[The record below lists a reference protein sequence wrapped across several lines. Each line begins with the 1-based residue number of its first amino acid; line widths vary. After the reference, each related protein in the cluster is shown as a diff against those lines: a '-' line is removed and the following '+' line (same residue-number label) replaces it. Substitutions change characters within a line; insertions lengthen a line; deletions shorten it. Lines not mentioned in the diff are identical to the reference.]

1 MRLDDKSLLSHRKGF
16 DDLEVILVS
25 NWLEGGS
32 DPEQKPMIDRTRYV
46 INFAKMTVVRN
57 SDGVDVD
64 VIEAIS
70 AHSWLVREKL
80 SFLQTATALDLS
92 QLKNVLPSLVKCTLT
107 ARKQLLESQ
116 PLDRESLEREICNRK
131 LILVLGGGGGAGFGY
146 GGILTMLDRYMLNPS
161 LICGTSIGAL
171 IGLYRARRLRHDPA
185 AMHAASSKI
194 SWGQVFDRGQEPSRY
209 GLPATLR
216 LHLRRSVGEFFT
228 DESGNTLT
236 MEQLP
241 VPMHIVATGLSVGAL
256 KHELEYYEH
265 LLDDVVSPGS
275 KFRVKR
281 LFKLRN
287 LAAVAKEF
295 ISEPEALREV
305 VFGRDPL
312 TMEADCVDAAGF
324 SAGIPGL
331 IHYDIHRDDQRM
343 HLLMGRLYSEYGI
356 TRLIE
361 GGLVNNVPVK
371 AGFQSAMEGRLDG
384 HRNVFILGVDCFAP
398 RIGTVLFYP
407 VQQLVRSNVLSNKP
421 YANTWV
427 SFSKTLNALNLVP
440 KADQIYESGHWAMDD
455 LKPHIPVIEAI
466 FKPIPPLGED
476 C

>member
-1 MRLDDKSLLSHRKGF
+1 LKLDDKALLNHRKGF
-16 DDLEVILVS
+16 DDLETVLVS
-25 NWLEGGS
+25 SWLKLDNSLELSGII
-32 DPEQKPMIDRTRYV
+32 ERTRYV
-46 INFAKMTVVRN
+46 INFAKLTVVRN
-57 SDGVDVD
+57 KDGEDIGVM
-64 VIEAIS
+64 EAIG
-70 AHSWLVREKL
+70 AHSWQVREKL
-80 SFLQTATALDLS
+80 SFLQGATEMDFS
-92 QLKNVLPSLVKCTLT
+92 HLKSVLPSLVGITVR
-107 ARKQLLESQ
+107 AREQLLDSL
-116 PLDRESLEREICNRK
+116 PIDRESLDREICNRK
-131 LILVLGGGGGAGFGY
+131 LVLVMGGGGGAGYGY
-146 GGILTMLDRYMLNPS
+146 GGVLTLLDRYMLNPS

-185 AMHAASSKI
+185 AMHAASNKI
-194 SWGQVFDRGQEPSRY
+194 SWSNVFERGKEPSRY

-265 LLDDVVSPGS
+265 LLDDVVKPGS
-275 KFRVKR
+275 KFRVKS

-287 LAAVAKEF
+287 LATVAKEF
-295 ISEPEALREV
+295 ASEPEALKEV

-343 HLLMGRLYSEYGI
+343 HRLMGQLYSEYGI
-356 TRLIE
+356 TRLVE
-361 GGLVNNVPVK
+361 GGIVNNVPVK
-371 AGFQSAMEGRLDG
+371 VGFQSAMEGRLDG

-398 RIGTVLFYP
+398 RLGSVMFYP
-407 VQQLVRSNVLSNKP
+407 VQQLVRGNVLKNKP

-440 KADQIYESGHWAMDD
+440 KADQIYEAGQWAMED
-455 LKPHIPVIEAI
+455 LMPSIPVIEAI
-466 FKPIPPLGED
+466 FKPIPTLESEA
-476 C
+476 